1 MRQKK
6 QDKLADGQR
15 PTLADS
21 LSKAQLLLANTDGKL
36 RATADIAE
44 FNKNLIYTGLIEVDL
59 ILKLGFGSRLQLLGD
74 PSAGKTLLSYMLVGA
89 AQRTCRQ
96 CITPIIPFTNDRT
109 GEVITTCKCGKNDGM
124 TAVYIDM
131 EGEFDPAWAS
141 AWGVQLGS
149 EDLSSY
155 AEITPG
161 VKVSPNSKFVV
172 IRLENLDQLT
182 VVATQL
188 VSEGAAD
195 FVICDS
201 LAALMSRESS
211 QGKDQPGTRARAIS
225 KLMAGIT
232 SGLAKC
238 WINYGTCPTM
248 VYPNQYRMKIGGIS
262 PMADPR
268 TAAGGLSPAYMSVQS
283 LHLNTQYSDETGGFK
298 GIKAYGETTV
308 KVKKDKFSGD
318 VGAEA
323 RYRVYLKPMSVSR
336 VEYTAGD
343 TDEGS
348 KLWSYVKEIGETLGD
363 KRWFYKDTK
372 GYHVLGRTFST
383 AKEIQMFLSRPDIGY
398 MLRFPIFA
406 MKFSPQMRQHLN
418 ADTYSYSPFK
428 DEPILE
434 LINEASKQVGR
445 SVQSHAQSN
454 AAVAEVTEEASGF
467 DAGED
472 LDLDPIGS
480 SDEPESIEEE

>member
-6 QDKLADGQR
+6 QDKTGDGQR
-15 PTLADS
+15 QTLADS
-21 LSKAQLLLANTDGKL
+21 LTKAQLLLANTDGKL

-74 PSAGKTLLSYMLVGA
+74 PSAGKTLLSYMLLGA
-89 AQRTCRQ
+89 AQRTCRH
-96 CITPIIPFTNDRT
+96 CVTPIIPFTNDKT

-124 TAVYIDM
+124 SAVYIDM

-141 AWGVQLGS
+141 TWGVQLES
-149 EDLSSY
+149 QDLSDY
-155 AEITPG
+155 NEITPG

-238 WINYGTCPTM
+238 WINYGSCPTM
-248 VYPNQYRMKIGGIS
+248 VYPNQYRMKIGGS

-283 LHLNTQYSDETGGFK
+283 LHLSTNYSDETGGFK

-336 VEYTAGD
+336 VDYTAGD

-348 KLWSYVKEIGETLGD
+348 KLWSYVKEIGEGLGD
-363 KRWFYKDTK
+363 KRWFHKDAK

-383 AKEIQMFLSRPDIGY
+383 AKDIQQFLSRPDIGY

-406 MKFSPQMRQHLN
+406 LKFSPQMRQHLKPDN
-418 ADTYSYSPFK
+418 YNYCPFK

-445 SVQSHAQSN
+445 AAQQNAKPNTGIDRASEEVIDDDTGEEINIDSLIESNEQESV
-454 AAVAEVTEEASGF
+454 
-467 DAGED
+467 
-472 LDLDPIGS
+472 
-480 SDEPESIEEE
+480 EEE

>member
-1 MRQKK
+1 MRPKK
-6 QDKLADGQR
+6 QDKVSDGQR

-21 LSKAQLLLANTDGKL
+21 LAKAQLLLANTDGKL

-44 FNKNLIYTGLIEVDL
+44 FNKSLIYTGLIEVDL

-74 PSAGKTLLSYMLVGA
+74 PSAGKTLLSYMLIA
-89 AQRTCRQ
+89 AVQKTCRK
-96 CITPIIPFTNDRT
+96 CTTPIIPFTNDRT
-109 GEVITTCKCGKNDGM
+109 GEVITTCRCGKNDGM

-149 EDLSSY
+149 EDLENY
-155 AEITPG
+155 NEITPG

-195 FVICDS
+195 FVVCDS

-238 WINYGTCPTM
+238 WINYGSCPTM
-248 VYPNQYRMKIGGIS
+248 VYPNQYRMKIGGS

-283 LHLNTQYSDETGGFK
+283 LHLSTNYADETGGFK
-298 GIKAYGETTV
+298 GIKAYGETTA
-308 KVKKDKFSGD
+308 KIKKDKFSGD

-336 VEYTAGD
+336 VDYQPGD
-343 TDEGS
+343 TDEGA
-348 KLWSYVKEIGETLGD
+348 KLWSYVKEIGESLGD
-363 KRWFYKDTK
+363 TRWFYKDNK

-383 AKEIQMFLSRPDIGY
+383 AKEIQLFLSRPDIGY

-406 MKFSPQMRQHLN
+406 LKFSPQMRQHLK
-418 ADTYSYSPFK
+418 ADNYNYCPFK

-445 SVQSHAQSN
+445 FTQSNAQSN
-454 AAVAEVTEEASGF
+454 SALQEATTRALDE
-467 DAGED
+467 DAGEEID
-472 LDLDPIGS
+472 INSLIS
-480 SDEPESIEEE
+480 SDEPEPVEEE